1 MQVLCDDYRAATP
14 LEGSLYCAYHTEA
27 TRGAAAP
34 NGDQARSSSSGRLS
48 VLRLPHRKQEAARG
62 DQPRRSS
69 SRRLSVLR
77 LPHRSEAGPSGDQA
91 RSSSSRRLSVLR
103 LPHSSEARPSGAPR
117 RPHAQQLLQKAL
129 CTAPATQQRSA
140 AQRRPAATK
149 RAAAPPE
156 GSLYCA
162 CHTESEAGPAAPSG
176 DEARRNSSRRLSVL
190 RLPRKSHRT
199 AQRRP
204 AATKRAAAPSG
215 GSLYCACHAK
225 ATARPSG
232 DQARSSSF
240 RRLSILRLP
249 RKNHRAAQRRPSAQQ
264 LLQEALCTAP
274 ATQKQPRGPAAT
286 KRAAAPSGGSLYCAC
301 HAKAS
306 AQKLLQEALCTA
318 PATQQPPSG
327 PAATKRAAAP
337 SGGSLYCACHT
348 KARRTPAA
356 PSGDQARRSSCD
368 QARSSSF
375 RRLSILRLPRKS
387 HRTAQR
393 RPAATKRAA
402 APSGG
407 SLYCACHAKTT
418 ARPSGAQ
425 RRPSAQQLLQE
436 ALCTAPATQK
446 QPRGPAATKRAA
458 APSGGSL
465 YCACH
470 AKASAQKLLQE
481 ALCTA
486 PATQQPPS
494 GPAAP
499 SGDQARSSS
508 FRRLSVLR
516 LPHKSKAHPSGAQRR
531 PSAQKLL
538 QEALCTAP
546 ATQKPPSGP
555 AAPSGDQAR
564 RSSFRRLSVLRLPR
578 KSQRAAQR
586 RPAATK
592 RAAAPSGG
600 SLYCA
605 CHAKATA
612 RPSGAQR
619 RPSAQQLLQE
629 ALCTA
634 PATQKHRV
642 MSGV

>member
-34 NGDQARSSSSGRLS
+34 NGDQARSSSSRRLS
-48 VLRLPHRKQEAARG
+48 VLRLPHRKRPAATKRKAAPPEGSLYCACHTEARRG
-62 DQPRRSS
+62 P
-69 SRRLSVLR
+69 
-77 LPHRSEAGPSGDQA
+77 AAPSGDQA

-232 DQARSSSF
+232 
-240 RRLSILRLP
+240 
-249 RKNHRAAQRRPSAQQ
+249 AQRRPSAQQ
-264 LLQEALCTAP
+264 LLQEALYTAP
-274 ATQKQPRGPAAT
+274 ATQKPPRGPAAPSGDQARSSSFRRLSVLHLPRKSNRAAQRRPAAT
-286 KRAAAPSGGSLYCAC
+286 KRAAALSGGSLYCAC

-318 PATQQPPSG
+318 PATQKQGAPQRR
-327 PAATKRAAAP
+327 PAATKRAEAP
-337 SGGSLYCACHT
+337 PGGSLYCACHT
-348 KARRTPAA
+348 KATER
-356 PSGDQARRSSCD
+356 
-368 QARSSSF
+368 
-375 RRLSILRLPRKS
+375 
-387 HRTAQR
+387 
-393 RPAATKRAA
+393 
-402 APSGG
+402 
-407 SLYCACHAKTT
+407 
-418 ARPSGAQ
+418 
-425 RRPSAQQLLQE
+425 
-436 ALCTAPATQK
+436 
-446 QPRGPAATKRAA
+446 
-458 APSGGSL
+458 
-465 YCACH
+465 
-470 AKASAQKLLQE
+470 
-481 ALCTA
+481 
-486 PATQQPPS
+486 
-494 GPAAP
+494 
-499 SGDQARSSS
+499 
-508 FRRLSVLR
+508 
-516 LPHKSKAHPSGAQRR
+516 PSGAQRR

-546 ATQKPPSGP
+546 ATQKPARGP

-564 RSSFRRLSVLRLPR
+564 SSSFRRLSVLRLPR
-578 KSQRAAQR
+578 KSHRAAER

-600 SLYCA
+600 SLYCT
-605 CHAKATA
+605 CHATATA

-619 RPSAQQLLQE
+619 RPSAHQLLQE

-634 PATQKHRV
+634 LATQKPPRGRAAP
-642 MSGV
+642 SGDQARSSSFRRLSVLRLPRKSTA

>member
-34 NGDQARSSSSGRLS
+34 NGDQARSSSSRRLS

-62 DQPRRSS
+62 DQARSSS

-77 LPHRSEAGPSGDQA
+77 LPHRSEAGPSGAQA

-156 GSLYCA
+156 GSLYRA

-232 DQARSSSF
+232 
-240 RRLSILRLP
+240 
-249 RKNHRAAQRRPSAQQ
+249 AQRRPSAQQ
-264 LLQEALCTAP
+264 LLQEALYTAP
-274 ATQKQPRGPAAT
+274 ATQKPPRGPAA
-286 KRAAAPSGGSLYCAC
+286 PSG
-301 HAKAS
+301 
-306 AQKLLQEALCTA
+306 
-318 PATQQPPSG
+318 
-327 PAATKRAAAP
+327 
-337 SGGSLYCACHT
+337 
-348 KARRTPAA
+348 
-356 PSGDQARRSSCD
+356 D

-375 RRLSILRLPRKS
+375 RRLSVLHLPRKS
-387 HRTAQR
+387 NRAAQR
-393 RPAATKRAA
+393 R
-402 APSGG
+402 
-407 SLYCACHAKTT
+407 
-418 ARPSGAQ
+418 
-425 RRPSAQQLLQE
+425 
-436 ALCTAPATQK
+436 
-446 QPRGPAATKRAA
+446 PAATKRAA

-546 ATQKPPSGP
+546 ATQKQPSGP
-555 AAPSGDQAR
+555 AAPTADQAR

-634 PATQKHRV
+634 PAMQKPPRGPAAPSGAQARSSSFRRLSVLRLPRKSQRAAQRRPAATKRAAAPSGGSLYCACHAKAPRDEWCV

>member
-34 NGDQARSSSSGRLS
+34 NGDQARSSSSRRLS

-62 DQPRRSS
+62 DQAR
-69 SRRLSVLR
+69 RRLSVLR
-77 LPHRSEAGPSGDQA
+77 LPHRSEAGPSGAQ
-91 RSSSSRRLSVLR
+91 R
-103 LPHSSEARPSGAPR
+103 RPS
-117 RPHAQQLLQKAL
+117 AQQLLQKAL

-140 AQRRPAATK
+140 AQRRPAATT

-162 CHTESEAGPAAPSG
+162 CHTAAKRGPAAPRG
-176 DEARRNSSRRLSVL
+176 DQARSSSSRRLSVL
-190 RLPRKSHRT
+190 RLPHRKRGGPSC
-199 AQRRP
+199 AQRR
-204 AATKRAAAPSG
+204 R
-215 GSLYCACHAK
+215 
-225 ATARPSG
+225 
-232 DQARSSSF
+232 
-240 RRLSILRLP
+240 
-249 RKNHRAAQRRPSAQQ
+249 SAQK
-264 LLQEALCTAP
+264 LVQEALCTAP
-274 ATQKQPRGPAAT
+274 ATQK
-286 KRAAAPSGGSLYCAC
+286 
-301 HAKAS
+301 
-306 AQKLLQEALCTA
+306 
-318 PATQQPPSG
+318 PPHG
-327 PAATKRAAAP
+327 
-337 SGGSLYCACHT
+337 
-348 KARRTPAA
+348 PAA
-356 PSGDQARRSSCD
+356 PSGD

-407 SLYCACHAKTT
+407 SLYCACHAKIT
-418 ARPSGAQ
+418 ARPSSAQ

-446 QPRGPAATKRAA
+446 QPRGPAAPSGDQARSSSVRRLSVLRLPRKSQRAEAPPGGSLYCACHTKARRTPAAPSGDQARRSSSRRLSVLRLPHKSHRAAQRRPAATKRAEAPSGGSLYCACHAKASARPSGAQRRPSAQQLLQEALCTALATQKPPRGRAAPSGDQARSSSFRRLSVLHLPCKSHRAAQRRPAAPKRAA

-470 AKASAQKLLQE
+470 AKAS
-481 ALCTA
+481 
-486 PATQQPPS
+486 
-494 GPAAP
+494 
-499 SGDQARSSS
+499 
-508 FRRLSVLR
+508 
-516 LPHKSKAHPSGAQRR
+516 
-531 PSAQKLL
+531 
-538 QEALCTAP
+538 
-546 ATQKPPSGP
+546 
-555 AAPSGDQAR
+555 
-564 RSSFRRLSVLRLPR
+564 
-578 KSQRAAQR
+578 
-586 RPAATK
+586 
-592 RAAAPSGG
+592 
-600 SLYCA
+600 
-605 CHAKATA
+605 A

>member
-34 NGDQARSSSSGRLS
+34 NGDQARSSSSRRLS

-62 DQPRRSS
+62 DQARSSS

-77 LPHRSEAGPSGDQA
+77 LPHRSEAGPSGAQ
-91 RSSSSRRLSVLR
+91 R
-103 LPHSSEARPSGAPR
+103 RPS
-117 RPHAQQLLQKAL
+117 AQQLLQKAL

-140 AQRRPAATK
+140 AQRRPAATT

-162 CHTESEAGPAAPSG
+162 CHTAAKRGPAAPRG
-176 DEARRNSSRRLSVL
+176 DQARSSSSRRLSVL
-190 RLPRKSHRT
+190 RLPHRKRGGPSC
-199 AQRRP
+199 AQRRRSAQKLVQEALCTAPATQKPPHGP
-204 AATKRAAAPSG
+204 AA
-215 GSLYCACHAK
+215 
-225 ATARPSG
+225 PSG

-240 RRLSILRLP
+240 RRLSI
-249 RKNHRAAQRRPSAQQ
+249 
-264 LLQEALCTAP
+264 
-274 ATQKQPRGPAAT
+274 
-286 KRAAAPSGGSLYCAC
+286 
-301 HAKAS
+301 
-306 AQKLLQEALCTA
+306 
-318 PATQQPPSG
+318 
-327 PAATKRAAAP
+327 
-337 SGGSLYCACHT
+337 
-348 KARRTPAA
+348 
-356 PSGDQARRSSCD
+356 
-368 QARSSSF
+368 
-375 RRLSILRLPRKS
+375 
-387 HRTAQR
+387 
-393 RPAATKRAA
+393 
-402 APSGG
+402 
-407 SLYCACHAKTT
+407 YCACHAKTT

-446 QPRGPAATKRAA
+446 QPRGPAAPSGDQARSSSVRRLSVLRLPRKSQRAE
-458 APSGGSL
+458 APPGGSL

-470 AKASAQKLLQE
+470 TTATERPSGAQRRPSAQQLLQE

-486 PATQQPPS
+486 PATQKQGAPQRR
-494 GPAAP
+494 PAATKRAEAP
-499 SGDQARSSS
+499 PGGSLYCAC
-508 FRRLSVLR
+508 
-516 LPHKSKAHPSGAQRR
+516 HTKATERPSGAQRR

-546 ATQKPPSGP
+546 ATQKPARGP

-564 RSSFRRLSVLRLPR
+564 SSSFRRLSVLRLPR
-578 KSQRAAQR
+578 KSHRAAER

-600 SLYCA
+600 SLYCT

-634 PATQKHRV
+634 PATQKPARGPAAP
-642 MSGV
+642 SGDQARSSSFRRLSVLRLPRKSTA

>member
-1 MQVLCDDYRAATP
+1 MLRLPHNSHRAAQRRPAATKRAAAP
-14 LEGSLYCAYHTEA
+14 SGGSLYCACHTKA
-27 TRGAAAP
+27 RRTPAAP
-34 NGDQARSSSSGRLS
+34 SGDQA
-48 VLRLPHRKQEAARG
+48 
-62 DQPRRSS
+62 RRSS

-77 LPHRSEAGPSGDQA
+77 LPHKSHRAAQRRPAATKRAEAPSGGSLYCACHAKASARPSGAQRRPSAQQLLQEALCTALATQKPPRGRAAPSGDQA

-162 CHTESEAGPAAPSG
+162 CHTESEAGSG

-232 DQARSSSF
+232 AQRRPSAQQLLQEALCTAPATQKPPSGPAAPSGDQARRSSF
-240 RRLSILRLP
+240 RRLSVLRLP

-274 ATQKQPRGPAAT
+274 ATQKQPRGPAA
-286 KRAAAPSGGSLYCAC
+286 PSGDQARSSSVRRLSVLRLPRKSQRA
-301 HAKAS
+301 
-306 AQKLLQEALCTA
+306 EA
-318 PATQQPPSG
+318 PP
-327 PAATKRAAAP
+327 
-337 SGGSLYCACHT
+337 GGSLYCACHT
-348 KARRTPAA
+348 
-356 PSGDQARRSSCD
+356 
-368 QARSSSF
+368 
-375 RRLSILRLPRKS
+375 
-387 HRTAQR
+387 TA
-393 RPAATKRAA
+393 TE
-402 APSGG
+402 
-407 SLYCACHAKTT
+407 
-418 ARPSGAQ
+418 RPSGAQ

-446 QPRGPAATKRAA
+446 QGAPQRRPAATKRAE
-458 APSGGSL
+458 APPGGSL

-470 AKASAQKLLQE
+470 TKATE
-481 ALCTA
+481 
-486 PATQQPPS
+486 
-494 GPAAP
+494 
-499 SGDQARSSS
+499 R
-508 FRRLSVLR
+508 
-516 LPHKSKAHPSGAQRR
+516 PSGAQRR

-546 ATQKPPSGP
+546 AMQKPPRGP
-555 AAPSGDQAR
+555 AAPSGAQAR
-564 RSSFRRLSVLRLPR
+564 SSSFRRLSVLRLPR

-605 CHAKATA
+605 CHAKAP
-612 RPSGAQR
+612 RD
-619 RPSAQQLLQE
+619 E
-629 ALCTA
+629 WC
-634 PATQKHRV
+634 V

>member
-34 NGDQARSSSSGRLS
+34 NGDQARSSSSRRLS

-62 DQPRRSS
+62 DQARSSS

-77 LPHRSEAGPSGDQA
+77 LPHRSEAGPSGAQ
-91 RSSSSRRLSVLR
+91 R
-103 LPHSSEARPSGAPR
+103 RPS
-117 RPHAQQLLQKAL
+117 AQQLLQKAL

-140 AQRRPAATK
+140 AQRRPAATT

-162 CHTESEAGPAAPSG
+162 CHTAAKRGPAAPRG
-176 DEARRNSSRRLSVL
+176 DQARSSSSRRLSVL
-190 RLPRKSHRT
+190 RLPHRKRGGPSC
-199 AQRRP
+199 AQRR
-204 AATKRAAAPSG
+204 R
-215 GSLYCACHAK
+215 
-225 ATARPSG
+225 
-232 DQARSSSF
+232 
-240 RRLSILRLP
+240 
-249 RKNHRAAQRRPSAQQ
+249 SAQK
-264 LLQEALCTAP
+264 LVQEALCTAP
-274 ATQKQPRGPAAT
+274 ATQK
-286 KRAAAPSGGSLYCAC
+286 
-301 HAKAS
+301 
-306 AQKLLQEALCTA
+306 
-318 PATQQPPSG
+318 PPHG
-327 PAATKRAAAP
+327 
-337 SGGSLYCACHT
+337 
-348 KARRTPAA
+348 PAA
-356 PSGDQARRSSCD
+356 PSGDQARSR
-368 QARSSSF
+368 SF

-446 QPRGPAATKRAA
+446 QPRGPAAPSGDQARSSSVRRLSVLRLPRKSQRAE
-458 APSGGSL
+458 APPGGSL

-470 AKASAQKLLQE
+470 TTATERPSGAQRRPSAQQLLQE

-486 PATQQPPS
+486 PATQKQGAPQRR
-494 GPAAP
+494 PAATKRAEAP
-499 SGDQARSSS
+499 PGGSLYCAC
-508 FRRLSVLR
+508 
-516 LPHKSKAHPSGAQRR
+516 HTKATERPSGAQRR

-546 ATQKPPSGP
+546 ATQKPARGP

-564 RSSFRRLSVLRLPR
+564 SSSFRRLSVLRLPR
-578 KSQRAAQR
+578 KSHRAAER

-600 SLYCA
+600 SLYCT

-634 PATQKHRV
+634 PATQKPARGPAAP
-642 MSGV
+642 SGDQARSSSFRRLSVLRLPRKSTA

>member
-34 NGDQARSSSSGRLS
+34 NGDQAPSSSSRRLS

-62 DQPRRSS
+62 DQARSSS

-77 LPHRSEAGPSGDQA
+77 LPHRSEAGPSGAQ
-91 RSSSSRRLSVLR
+91 R
-103 LPHSSEARPSGAPR
+103 RPS
-117 RPHAQQLLQKAL
+117 AQQLLQKAL

-140 AQRRPAATK
+140 AQRRPAATT

-162 CHTESEAGPAAPSG
+162 CHTAAKRGPAAPRS
-176 DEARRNSSRRLSVL
+176 DQARSSSSRRLSVL
-190 RLPRKSHRT
+190 RLPHRKRGGPSC
-199 AQRRP
+199 AQRR
-204 AATKRAAAPSG
+204 R
-215 GSLYCACHAK
+215 
-225 ATARPSG
+225 
-232 DQARSSSF
+232 
-240 RRLSILRLP
+240 
-249 RKNHRAAQRRPSAQQ
+249 SAQK
-264 LLQEALCTAP
+264 LVQEALCTAP
-274 ATQKQPRGPAAT
+274 ATQK
-286 KRAAAPSGGSLYCAC
+286 
-301 HAKAS
+301 
-306 AQKLLQEALCTA
+306 
-318 PATQQPPSG
+318 PPHG
-327 PAATKRAAAP
+327 
-337 SGGSLYCACHT
+337 
-348 KARRTPAA
+348 PAA
-356 PSGDQARRSSCD
+356 PSGD

-407 SLYCACHAKTT
+407 SLYCACHANTT

-586 RPAATK
+586 RPSAQQLLQEALCTALATQK
-592 RAAAPSGG
+592 PPRGRAAPSGDQ
-600 SLYCA
+600 
-605 CHAKATA
+605 A
-612 RPSGAQR
+612 RSSSFRRLSVLHLPCKSHRAAQR

-634 PATQKHRV
+634 PATQKPARGPAAP
-642 MSGV
+642 SGDQARSSSFRRLSVLRLPRKSTA

>member
-1 MQVLCDDYRAATP
+1 MTHRCYKSFPRWHLSVASIQQETCPKIRSP
-14 LEGSLYCAYHTEA
+14 
-27 TRGAAAP
+27 AAP
-34 NGDQARSSSSGRLS
+34 
-48 VLRLPHRKQEAARG
+48 RG
-62 DQPRRSS
+62 D
-69 SRRLSVLR
+69 
-77 LPHRSEAGPSGDQA
+77 HT

-117 RPHAQQLLQKAL
+117 RPSAQQLLQKAL
-129 CTAPATQQRSA
+129 CTAPATQKARR
-140 AQRRPAATK
+140 AQLRPAATK
-149 RAAAPPE
+149 RAE
-156 GSLYCA
+156 
-162 CHTESEAGPAAPSG
+162 T
-176 DEARRNSSRRLSVL
+176 
-190 RLPRKSHRT
+190 
-199 AQRRP
+199 RP
-204 AATKRAAAPSG
+204 G

-232 DQARSSSF
+232 
-240 RRLSILRLP
+240 
-249 RKNHRAAQRRPSAQQ
+249 
-264 LLQEALCTAP
+264 
-274 ATQKQPRGPAAT
+274 
-286 KRAAAPSGGSLYCAC
+286 
-301 HAKAS
+301 
-306 AQKLLQEALCTA
+306 
-318 PATQQPPSG
+318 
-327 PAATKRAAAP
+327 
-337 SGGSLYCACHT
+337 
-348 KARRTPAA
+348 
-356 PSGDQARRSSCD
+356 D

-407 SLYCACHAKTT
+407 FLYCACHAKTT

-436 ALCTAPATQK
+436 ALCIAPATQK
-446 QPRGPAATKRAA
+446 QPR
-458 APSGGSL
+458 
-465 YCACH
+465 
-470 AKASAQKLLQE
+470 
-481 ALCTA
+481 
-486 PATQQPPS
+486 

-508 FRRLSVLR
+508 VRRLSVLR
-516 LPHKSKAHPSGAQRR
+516 LPRKSQRAEAPPGGSLYCACHTTATERPSGAQRRPSAQQLLQEALCTAPATQKQGAPQRRPAATKRTEAPPGGSLYCACHTKATERPSGAQRR

-546 ATQKPPSGP
+546 ATQKPARGP

-564 RSSFRRLSVLRLPR
+564 SSSFRRLSVLRLPR
-578 KSQRAAQR
+578 KSHRAAER

-600 SLYCA
+600 SLYCT

-634 PATQKHRV
+634 PATQKPARGPAAP
-642 MSGV
+642 SGDQARSSSFRRLSVLRLPGKSTA

>member
-1 MQVLCDDYRAATP
+1 MQS
-14 LEGSLYCAYHTEA
+14 E
-27 TRGAAAP
+27 
-34 NGDQARSSSSGRLS
+34 
-48 VLRLPHRKQEAARG
+48 KQE
-62 DQPRRSS
+62 
-69 SRRLSVLR
+69 
-77 LPHRSEAGPSGDQA
+77 PH
-91 RSSSSRRLSVLR
+91 
-103 LPHSSEARPSGAPR
+103 
-117 RPHAQQLLQKAL
+117 
-129 CTAPATQQRSA
+129 
-140 AQRRPAATK
+140 
-149 RAAAPPE
+149 
-156 GSLYCA
+156 
-162 CHTESEAGPAAPSG
+162 
-176 DEARRNSSRRLSVL
+176 EARRNSSRRLSVL

-232 DQARSSSF
+232 
-240 RRLSILRLP
+240 
-249 RKNHRAAQRRPSAQQ
+249 AQRRPSAQQ
-264 LLQEALCTAP
+264 LLQEALYTAP
-274 ATQKQPRGPAAT
+274 ATQKPPRGPAA
-286 KRAAAPSGGSLYCAC
+286 PSG
-301 HAKAS
+301 
-306 AQKLLQEALCTA
+306 
-318 PATQQPPSG
+318 
-327 PAATKRAAAP
+327 
-337 SGGSLYCACHT
+337 
-348 KARRTPAA
+348 
-356 PSGDQARRSSCD
+356 D

-375 RRLSILRLPRKS
+375 RRLSVLHLPRKS
-387 HRTAQR
+387 NRAAQR
-393 RPAATKRAA
+393 R
-402 APSGG
+402 
-407 SLYCACHAKTT
+407 
-418 ARPSGAQ
+418 
-425 RRPSAQQLLQE
+425 
-436 ALCTAPATQK
+436 
-446 QPRGPAATKRAA
+446 PAATKRAA

-586 RPAATK
+586 RPSAQQLLQEALCTALATQKPPRGRAAPSGDQARSSSFRRLSVLHLPCKSHRAAQRRPAAPK

-605 CHAKATA
+605 CHAKASA

>member
-34 NGDQARSSSSGRLS
+34 NGDQARSSSSRRLS

-62 DQPRRSS
+62 DQARSSS

-77 LPHRSEAGPSGDQA
+77 LPHRSEAGPSGAQ
-91 RSSSSRRLSVLR
+91 R
-103 LPHSSEARPSGAPR
+103 RPS
-117 RPHAQQLLQKAL
+117 AQQLLQKAL

-140 AQRRPAATK
+140 AQRRPAATT

-162 CHTESEAGPAAPSG
+162 CHTAAKRGPAAPRG
-176 DEARRNSSRRLSVL
+176 DQARSSSSRRLSVL
-190 RLPRKSHRT
+190 RLPHRKRGGPSC
-199 AQRRP
+199 AQRRRSAQKLVQEALCTAPATQKPPHGP
-204 AATKRAAAPSG
+204 AA
-215 GSLYCACHAK
+215 
-225 ATARPSG
+225 PSG

-240 RRLSILRLP
+240 RW
-249 RKNHRAAQRRPSAQQ
+249 
-264 LLQEALCTAP
+264 
-274 ATQKQPRGPAAT
+274 
-286 KRAAAPSGGSLYCAC
+286 
-301 HAKAS
+301 
-306 AQKLLQEALCTA
+306 
-318 PATQQPPSG
+318 
-327 PAATKRAAAP
+327 
-337 SGGSLYCACHT
+337 
-348 KARRTPAA
+348 
-356 PSGDQARRSSCD
+356 
-368 QARSSSF
+368 
-375 RRLSILRLPRKS
+375 LSILRLPRKS

-425 RRPSAQQLLQE
+425 RRPAATKRAPAPSGGSLYCTCHAKATARPSGAQRRPSAQQLRQE

-446 QPRGPAATKRAA
+446 PACRSSSTRLSVLRLPHNSHRAAQRRPAATKRAA

-470 AKASAQKLLQE
+470 TKARRTPAAPSGDQARRSSSRRLSVLRLPHKSHRAAQRRPAATKRAEAPSGGSLYCACHAKASARPSGAQRRPSAQQLLQE

-486 PATQQPPS
+486 LATQKPPR
-494 GPAAP
+494 GRAAP

-508 FRRLSVLR
+508 FRRLSVLH
-516 LPHKSKAHPSGAQRR
+516 LPCKSH
-531 PSAQKLL
+531 
-538 QEALCTAP
+538 
-546 ATQKPPSGP
+546 
-555 AAPSGDQAR
+555 
-564 RSSFRRLSVLRLPR
+564 
-578 KSQRAAQR
+578 RAAQR

-605 CHAKATA
+605 CHAKAP
-612 RPSGAQR
+612 RD
-619 RPSAQQLLQE
+619 E
-629 ALCTA
+629 WC
-634 PATQKHRV
+634 V

>member
-1 MQVLCDDYRAATP
+1 MLQRFTRHRDKKETLSIKDFKNKEIFSTQSVEKISYRLYTHIQRQESIFSQWPNA
-14 LEGSLYCAYHTEA
+14 EGKPTALMPKLFTSQWLMSEA
-27 TRGAAAP
+27 LT
-34 NGDQARSSSSGRLS
+34 
-48 VLRLPHRKQEAARG
+48 RLP
-62 DQPRRSS
+62 RSNS

-77 LPHRSEAGPSGDQA
+77 LPHRSDARRSGAQRRPSAQQLLQKALCAAPATQKARGGPRRPSAQQLLQKALCTAPATQKRGGAQRRPAATKRAAAPPEGSLYCACHTAAKRGPAAPRGDHT

-117 RPHAQQLLQKAL
+117 RPSAQQLLQKAL
-129 CTAPATQQRSA
+129 CTAPATQKARR
-140 AQRRPAATK
+140 AQLRPAATK
-149 RAAAPPE
+149 RAE
-156 GSLYCA
+156 
-162 CHTESEAGPAAPSG
+162 T
-176 DEARRNSSRRLSVL
+176 
-190 RLPRKSHRT
+190 
-199 AQRRP
+199 RP
-204 AATKRAAAPSG
+204 G

-225 ATARPSG
+225 A
-232 DQARSSSF
+232 
-240 RRLSILRLP
+240 
-249 RKNHRAAQRRPSAQQ
+249 
-264 LLQEALCTAP
+264 
-274 ATQKQPRGPAAT
+274 
-286 KRAAAPSGGSLYCAC
+286 
-301 HAKAS
+301 
-306 AQKLLQEALCTA
+306 
-318 PATQQPPSG
+318 
-327 PAATKRAAAP
+327 
-337 SGGSLYCACHT
+337 
-348 KARRTPAA
+348 
-356 PSGDQARRSSCD
+356 
-368 QARSSSF
+368 
-375 RRLSILRLPRKS
+375 
-387 HRTAQR
+387 
-393 RPAATKRAA
+393 
-402 APSGG
+402 
-407 SLYCACHAKTT
+407 T

-436 ALCTAPATQK
+436 ALYTAPATQK
-446 QPRGPAATKRAA
+446 PPRGPAAPSGDQARSSSFRRLSVLHLPRKSNRAAQRRPAATKRAA

-499 SGDQARSSS
+499 SRDQARSSS

-516 LPHKSKAHPSGAQRR
+516 LPRKSKAHPSGAQRR
-531 PSAQKLL
+531 PSAQKLFE
-538 QEALCTAP
+538 EALCTAP

-634 PATQKHRV
+634 PAMQKPPRGPPAPSGAQARSSSFRRLSVLRLPRKSQRAAQRRPAATKCAAAPSGGSLYCACHAKAPRDEWCV

>member
-34 NGDQARSSSSGRLS
+34 NGDQARSSSSRRLS

-62 DQPRRSS
+62 DQARSSS

-77 LPHRSEAGPSGDQA
+77 LPHRSEAGPSGAQ
-91 RSSSSRRLSVLR
+91 R
-103 LPHSSEARPSGAPR
+103 RPS
-117 RPHAQQLLQKAL
+117 AQQLLQKAL

-140 AQRRPAATK
+140 AQRRPAATT

-162 CHTESEAGPAAPSG
+162 CHTAAKRGPAAPRG
-176 DEARRNSSRRLSVL
+176 DQARSSSSRRLSVL
-190 RLPRKSHRT
+190 RLPHRKRGGPSC
-199 AQRRP
+199 AQRR
-204 AATKRAAAPSG
+204 R
-215 GSLYCACHAK
+215 
-225 ATARPSG
+225 
-232 DQARSSSF
+232 
-240 RRLSILRLP
+240 
-249 RKNHRAAQRRPSAQQ
+249 SAQK
-264 LLQEALCTAP
+264 LVQEALCTAP
-274 ATQKQPRGPAAT
+274 ATQK
-286 KRAAAPSGGSLYCAC
+286 
-301 HAKAS
+301 
-306 AQKLLQEALCTA
+306 
-318 PATQQPPSG
+318 PPHG
-327 PAATKRAAAP
+327 
-337 SGGSLYCACHT
+337 
-348 KARRTPAA
+348 PAA
-356 PSGDQARRSSCD
+356 PSGD

-446 QPRGPAATKRAA
+446 QPRGPAAPSGDQARSSSVRRLSVLHLPRKSQRAE
-458 APSGGSL
+458 APPGGSL

-470 AKASAQKLLQE
+470 TTATERPSGAQRRPSAQQLLQE

-486 PATQQPPS
+486 PATQKQ
-494 GPAAP
+494 GAP
-499 SGDQARSSS
+499 
-508 FRRLSVLR
+508 
-516 LPHKSKAHPSGAQRR
+516 QRR

-555 AAPSGDQAR
+555 AAPSGD
-564 RSSFRRLSVLRLPR
+564 
-578 KSQRAAQR
+578 
-586 RPAATK
+586 
-592 RAAAPSGG
+592 
-600 SLYCA
+600 
-605 CHAKATA
+605 
-612 RPSGAQR
+612 
-619 RPSAQQLLQE
+619 
-629 ALCTA
+629 
-634 PATQKHRV
+634 
-642 MSGV
+642 